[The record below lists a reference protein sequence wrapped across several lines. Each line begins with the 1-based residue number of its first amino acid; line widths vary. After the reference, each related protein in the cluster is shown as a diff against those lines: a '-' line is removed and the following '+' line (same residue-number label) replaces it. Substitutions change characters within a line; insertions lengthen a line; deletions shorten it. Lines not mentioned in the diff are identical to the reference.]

1 MIQEIPDTNKSPTQ
15 HISVSRQQFLHTVI
29 AGYKRIDPNNDRI
42 ASLKECI
49 LLTHRSVLNLTHRSV
64 FCYT

>member
-42 ASLKECI
+42 ASLKEYF
-49 LLTHRSVLNLTHRSV
+49 LLTHRS
-64 FCYT
+64 